1 MVTIYTNL
9 QLCHKSELMTHW
21 NPKPTLYELGY
32 KMSHYLVCSPFVH
45 GTIYTYATC
54 MRSAHKTGLQ
64 KMLKKGKADTVYN
77 IIAELLFTQFL
88 LSASTVFSLG
98 TEEMNKQMPKLH
110 TKQSTAWYFFPKL
123 PHWPAALSAFRPS
136 LSFHRFGFHQW

>member
-77 IIAELLFTQFL
+77 IIAELCLHSFCYRL
-88 LSASTVFSLG
+88 L
-98 TEEMNKQMPKLH
+98 Q
-110 TKQSTAWYFFPKL
+110 YFPWGLKK
-123 PHWPAALSAFRPS
+123 
-136 LSFHRFGFHQW
+136 